1 MAGWPALFTEHFMS
15 LVDRF
20 LSGLVPRLPED
31 DARMWAWVEGASAAD
46 LQRLRERWPQV
57 PESLLALLA
66 RVDGTHFRAYPGG
79 EVVVLMLGSDV
90 EEGNYPYYLRSVD
103 QMLED
108 SAQWDD
114 SIRSIYEEW
123 LEEDP
128 EILGDGID
136 ADLPMGKR
144 LCFSHCMNNGGSSML
159 YLDFDPAPG
168 GTVGQVVRYLHDPD
182 SYRVIAP
189 SFDAYLQQLIEND
202 YAFIDEEEV

>member
-1 MAGWPALFTEHFMS
+1 MT

-20 LSGLVPRLPED
+20 LAGLLPRLPQED
-31 DARMWAWVEGASAAD
+31 APMWAWTEGASGTD

-57 PESLLALLA
+57 PESLLVLLG
-66 RVDGTHFRAYPGG
+66 RVDGTHFRTYPKG

-90 EEGNYPYYLRSVD
+90 GEGRYPYYLRSAD
-103 QMLED
+103 QIVED
-108 SAQWDD
+108 SAQWQRWGE

-123 LEEDP
+123 LEEDA

-136 ADLPMGKR
+136 ADLPMGQR
-144 LCFSHCMNNGGSSML
+144 LCFSHCMNNGGTSVL

-182 SYRVIAP
+182 SYRVIAAN
-189 SFDAYLQQLIEND
+189 FDAYLQQLIDGD
-202 YAFIDEEEV
+202 YAFIDEDA